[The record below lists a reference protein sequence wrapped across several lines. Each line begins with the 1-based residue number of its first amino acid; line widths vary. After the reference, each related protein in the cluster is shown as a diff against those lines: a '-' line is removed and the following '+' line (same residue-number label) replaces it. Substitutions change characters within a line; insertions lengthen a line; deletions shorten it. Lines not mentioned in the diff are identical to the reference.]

1 MKFST
6 VALSLPLIA
15 MVKSGISSQT
25 YYKPEHT
32 EEIGVETVDY
42 EFALGVREKCDED
55 TIYLA
60 YEVDDGQLERN
71 DKKVDC
77 NCKSEPVVYPTPRP
91 SKTYWDGGD
100 DNDECDEDCDD
111 EDKKKGHKQ
120 YKRGEVEEPC
130 ETSDC
135 DFCTIEKSFC
145 QDQFTL
151 CEGVLKDQRSAI
163 GSIVANHQF
172 QFDNPIQKDALHTC
186 GWSIVEKDCA
196 KLLALDG
203 CTDFWECP
211 VDDCDT
217 YKLYDS
223 SIDDK
228 CKEIE
233 IIVILFEEEEEEKKK
248 HKSW

>member
-15 MVKSGISSQT
+15 MVQAGISSPT

-186 GWSIVEKDCA
+186 GWSIVEKDCV

-203 CTDFWECP
+203 CTDFWECL

>member
-15 MVKSGISSQT
+15 MVQAGISSPT

-186 GWSIVEKDCA
+186 GWSIVEKDCV

-203 CTDFWECP
+203 STDFWECP

>member
-15 MVKSGISSQT
+15 MVQAGISSPT

-55 TIYLA
+55 TIYLV

-77 NCKSEPVVYPTPRP
+77 NCKSESVAYPNPRP

-111 EDKKKGHKQ
+111 EHKKKGYKQ

-186 GWSIVEKDCA
+186 GWSIVEKDCV

>member
-6 VALSLPLIA
+6 IALSLPLIA
-15 MVKSGISSQT
+15 MVQAGISSPT

-32 EEIGVETVDY
+32 EGTGVETVDY

-55 TIYLA
+55 IIYLV

-77 NCKSEPVVYPTPRP
+77 NCKSEPVIYPTPRP
-91 SKTYWDGGD
+91 SKTYWSGGD
-100 DNDECDEDCDD
+100 DGECDEDCDD
-111 EDKKKGHKQ
+111 EHKKKG

-130 ETSDC
+130 ETPTC
-135 DFCTIEKSFC
+135 DYCTIEKSFC
-145 QDQFTL
+145 QDHFTL
-151 CEGVLKDQRSAI
+151 CDGILKDQRSAI
-163 GSIVANHQF
+163 GSIVSNHQF
-172 QFDNPIQKDALHTC
+172 QFDNPVQKDALYTC
-186 GWSIVEKDCA
+186 GWSIVEKDCV

-211 VDDCDT
+211 VDDCGT
-217 YKLYDS
+217 YKLYNSAIDS
-223 SIDDK
+223 K

-233 IIVILFEEEEEEKKK
+233 IIVILFEEEEEEEKKKK
-248 HKSW
+248 HTSW

>member
-15 MVKSGISSQT
+15 MVQAGISSPT

-55 TIYLA
+55 TIYLV

-186 GWSIVEKDCA
+186 GWSIVEKDCV

>member
-15 MVKSGISSQT
+15 MVQAGISSPT

-55 TIYLA
+55 TIYLV

-172 QFDNPIQKDALHTC
+172 QFDNPIQKDASHTC
-186 GWSIVEKDCA
+186 GWSIVEKDCV

>member
-15 MVKSGISSQT
+15 MVQAGISSPT
-25 YYKPEHT
+25 YYKPEHN
-32 EEIGVETVDY
+32 EEHGVETVEF
-42 EFALGVREKCDED
+42 EFALGVREKCDD
-55 TIYLA
+55 SIIYLV

-77 NCKSEPVVYPTPRP
+77 NCKSERVSRPAPSPSAIAVV
-91 SKTYWDGGD
+91 GG
-100 DNDECDEDCDD
+100 NEECDEDCDD
-111 EDKKKGHKQ
+111 EHRKKGSKQ
-120 YKRGEVEEPC
+120 YKRGEVENPR
-130 ETSDC
+130 ETRDC

-145 QDQFTL
+145 QDHFTL
-151 CEGVLKDQRSAI
+151 CEGVLKDQHSAI
-163 GSIVANHQF
+163 GSIVSNHQF
-172 QFDNPIQKDALHTC
+172 QFDKPAQKDALHTC
-186 GWSIVEKDCA
+186 GWSIVEKDCV
-196 KLLALDG
+196 KLLAVDG

-217 YKLYDS
+217 YKLYNS
-223 SIDDK
+223 AIDAK

-233 IIVILFEEEEEEKKK
+233 IIVILFEEEEEERK

>member
-15 MVKSGISSQT
+15 MVQAGISSPT

-55 TIYLA
+55 TIYLV

-77 NCKSEPVVYPTPRP
+77 NCKSESVAYPTPRP

-151 CEGVLKDQRSAI
+151 CEGVFKDQRSAI

-186 GWSIVEKDCA
+186 GWSIVEKDCV

>member
-15 MVKSGISSQT
+15 MVQAGISSPT

-186 GWSIVEKDCA
+186 GWSIVEKDCV

-233 IIVILFEEEEEEKKK
+233 IIVILFEEEEEEKIK

>member
-15 MVKSGISSQT
+15 MVQAGISSPT

-186 GWSIVEKDCA
+186 GWSIVEKDCV

-217 YKLYDS
+217 YKLYNS
-223 SIDDK
+223 AIDAK

-233 IIVILFEEEEEEKKK
+233 IIVILFEEEEEERK

>member
-15 MVKSGISSQT
+15 MVQAGISSPT

-186 GWSIVEKDCA
+186 GWSIVEKDCV

>member
-15 MVKSGISSQT
+15 MVQAGISSPT

-91 SKTYWDGGD
+91 STTYWDGGD

-111 EDKKKGHKQ
+111 EDKKTGHKQ

-186 GWSIVEKDCA
+186 GWSIVEKDCV

>member
-15 MVKSGISSQT
+15 MVQAGISSPT

-77 NCKSEPVVYPTPRP
+77 NCKSKPVVYPTPRP

-186 GWSIVEKDCA
+186 GWSIVEKDCV

>member
-15 MVKSGISSQT
+15 MVQAGISSPT

-145 QDQFTL
+145 QDHFTL

-186 GWSIVEKDCA
+186 GWSIVEKDCV